1 MNTETKTLEI
11 EGVSVLF
18 KRSRRAK
25 RISVSVAPFYGVRVS
40 VPHSSSYS
48 QAESFVLSKMEWI
61 RKHLEK
67 VRHLESGAQSAQS
80 LVGFNQI
87 EKAATKEKLV
97 RRLAYLAK
105 RHGFTYN
112 RVTIRNQKTR
122 WGSCSVKNN
131 ISLNMNLAKL
141 PEELADY
148 VILHELV
155 HTGVKNHSPLF
166 WKEVDKLVGNGKLM
180 RRRLKHYSG
189 MLCT

>member
-1 MNTETKTLEI
+1 MVTETKTLEI
-11 EGVSVLF
+11 EGVSILL

-40 VPHSSSYS
+40 VPYSSSYS
-48 QAESFVLSKMEWI
+48 QAEKFVLSKMRWI
-61 RKHLEK
+61 KKHFEKVKHLE
-67 VRHLESGAQSAQS
+67 STAQSGEVLGS
-80 LVGFNQI
+80 FSQI
-87 EKAATKEKLV
+87 EKAAAKEKLV
-97 RRLAYLAK
+97 RRLADLAK
-105 RHGFTYN
+105 RYGFTYN

-131 ISLNMNLAKL
+131 ISLNINLAKL
-141 PEELADY
+141 PEELTDY

-155 HTGVKNHSPLF
+155 HTRVKNHSPLF

-189 MLCT
+189 ILCI

>member
-1 MNTETKTLEI
+1 M
-11 EGVSVLF
+11 EGVSILL

-40 VPHSSSYS
+40 VPYSSSYS
-48 QAESFVLSKMEWI
+48 QAEKFVLSKMRWI
-61 RKHLEK
+61 KKHFEKVKHLE
-67 VRHLESGAQSAQS
+67 SAAQSGEVLGS
-80 LVGFNQI
+80 FSQI
-87 EKAATKEKLV
+87 EKAAAKEKLV
-97 RRLAYLAK
+97 RRLADLAK
-105 RHGFTYN
+105 RYGFTYN

-131 ISLNMNLAKL
+131 ISLNINLAKL
-141 PEELADY
+141 PEELTDY

-155 HTGVKNHSPLF
+155 HTRVKNHSPLF

-189 MLCT
+189 ILCI